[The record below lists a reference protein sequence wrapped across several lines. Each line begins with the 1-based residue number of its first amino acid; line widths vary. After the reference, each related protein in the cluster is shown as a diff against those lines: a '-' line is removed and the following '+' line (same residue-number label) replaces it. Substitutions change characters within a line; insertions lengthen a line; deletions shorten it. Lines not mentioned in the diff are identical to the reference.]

1 MSIEAWR
8 ICKPKY
14 VQTAFDGEGAAREPG
29 RWNERGQTVVYAADS
44 KALAVLEIVV
54 HADAGLAAYY
64 VLIPCSFDE
73 SLVEVLDPTILP
85 LDWNRLVAPSWVNL
99 QQLGGE
105 WITSKRSAV
114 LRVPTVVVPGQY
126 NYLLNPGHPDF
137 SRIQVGTPIDFSLD
151 PRLSNY

>member
-1 MSIEAWR
+1 LSIEAWR

-14 VQTAFDGEGAAREPG
+14 VKTAFDGEGAAREPG
-29 RWNERGQTVVYAADS
+29 RWNERGQKVVYAADS
-44 KALAVLEIVV
+44 QSLAVLEIVV

-73 SLVEVLDPTILP
+73 SLVEVLDPRTLP
-85 LDWNRLVAPSWVNL
+85 RNWNRLVAPSWVIL

-137 SRIQVGTPIDFSLD
+137 SKIQVGAPIDFAPDL
-151 PRLSNY
+151 RLSNY